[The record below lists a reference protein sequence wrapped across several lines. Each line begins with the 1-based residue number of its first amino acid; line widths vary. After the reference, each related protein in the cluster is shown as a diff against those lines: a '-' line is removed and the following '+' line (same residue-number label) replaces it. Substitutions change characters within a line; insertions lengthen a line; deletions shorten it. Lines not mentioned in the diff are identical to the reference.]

1 MSADGREWEPS
12 ANGEIYRFHQGD
24 KVQEQLAVRTN
35 GPSDRRY
42 WRVAV
47 LNGNDAPLSRAAPTL
62 YMTPTHV
69 VFEQQPGRTYRL
81 LYGQS
86 QAREAQYD
94 LARLVNAKQIEAA
107 VAGRLGPEEINLDWT
122 DPRPWTEKYDVVLWL
137 VLGIAVILLGFSAVR
152 SLRRST
158 ESVLGGLMLFVLFLC

>member
-1 MSADGREWEPS
+1 MGTPS
-12 ANGEIYRFHQGD
+12 QREIYRFHQGD

-35 GPSDRRY
+35 GTSDRRF

-47 LNGNDAPLSRAAPTL
+47 LNGNDAPLSGAAPTL

-69 VFEQQPGRTYRL
+69 VFDQQPGRAYRL

-86 QAREAQYD
+86 QAKEAQYD
-94 LARLVNAKQIEAA
+94 LARLVNPKQIEAA
-107 VAGRLGPEEINLDWT
+107 VAGRLGPEEINADWT
-122 DPRPWTEKYDVVLWL
+122 DPRPWTEKYDVILWL
-137 VLGIAVILLGFSAVR
+137 VLGIAVILLGFSALR

-158 ESVLGGLMLFVLFLC
+158 ESVLGGLILFM